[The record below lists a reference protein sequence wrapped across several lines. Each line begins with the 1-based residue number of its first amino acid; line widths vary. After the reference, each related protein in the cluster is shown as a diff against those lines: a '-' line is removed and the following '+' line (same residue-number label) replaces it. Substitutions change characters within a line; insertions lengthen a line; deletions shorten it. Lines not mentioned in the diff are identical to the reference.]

1 MAHSYDL
8 SGTDVEVQLLLRL
21 LFDVDPSPE
30 EVSLGNSEKD
40 FILTGYRI
48 RMSASKRIFL
58 CLNSSVNDEN
68 YVGVALVNHRNYL

>member
-30 EVSLGNSEKD
+30 EVSSRNSGKD
-40 FILTGYRI
+40 I
-48 RMSASKRIFL
+48 K
-58 CLNSSVNDEN
+58 N
-68 YVGVALVNHRNYL
+68 

>member
-30 EVSLGNSEKD
+30 EVSLRNSGED
-40 FILTGYRI
+40 FHSFKTLNIKCLKTH
-48 RMSASKRIFL
+48 FL
-58 CLNSSVNDEN
+58 SLNVSVNTKRL
-68 YVGVALVNHRNYL
+68 YR